1 MTITNDIK
9 YIGVDD
15 HIIDLFEGQYPVP
28 NGMSYNSYAI
38 LDEKI
43 AILDTADQ
51 NFTRQWLE
59 NVRAALDGRQ
69 PDYLIVQHM
78 EPDHSA
84 NIANFLATYPESTV
98 VASAKAFTMIKNFF
112 GDDYADRRLVVG
124 DGDTLCLGKHTLHFI
139 TAPMVHWPEVT
150 MTYDEATGIL
160 FSADA
165 FGKFGALDADE
176 PWEDEARRYYIG
188 IVGKYGLPVQTLL
201 KKAAA
206 LDIRGICPLHG
217 PMLKEDLG
225 HYIGLYDTWSSYKV
239 EREGIVIAYTSIY
252 GNTKSGVELLV
263 QKLAEKGRTDVEV
276 YDLARCDTHAAVA
289 AAFRYS
295 KLVLATTTYNGGIFP
310 FMVEFI
316 HHLTERGFCRRT
328 VAMMENGS
336 WAPQAVRV
344 MREMLANSK
353 ELTYTENNVRIL
365 SALSDH
371 SRAQIE
377 ALAEELCRS

>member
-38 LDEKI
+38 LDEKV

-51 NFTRQWLE
+51 NFTREWLD
-59 NVRAALDGRQ
+59 NVAAALEGRK

-84 NIANFLATYPESTV
+84 NIANFLTAYPEAVV
-98 VASAKAFTMIKNFF
+98 VASAKAFAIIKNFF
-112 GDDYADRRLVVG
+112 GSDYADRRLVVG
-124 DGDTLCLGKHTLHFI
+124 EGDTLCLGKHTLRFI
-139 TAPMVHWPEVT
+139 TAPMVHWPEVI
-150 MTYDEATGIL
+150 MTYDEPTGIL

-165 FGKFGALDADE
+165 FGKFGALDVEE

-217 PMLKEDLG
+217 PMLKENLG
-225 HYIGLYDTWSSYKV
+225 HYISLYDTWSSYKV
-239 EREGIVIAYTSIY
+239 ESEGIVIAYTSIY
-252 GNTKSGVELLV
+252 GNTKKAVELLV
-263 QKLAEKGRTDVEV
+263 EKLAEQGRTDVEI
-276 YDLARCDTHAAVA
+276 YDLARCDIHTAVA
-289 AAFRYS
+289 AAFRYD

-336 WAPQAVRV
+336 WSPQAIRV
-344 MREMLANSK
+344 MQGMLSGSK
-353 ELTYTENNVRIL
+353 DLMYTENNVRIL
-365 SALSDH
+365 SALNDD

-377 ALAEELCRS
+377 ALAEELCR

>member
-9 YIGVDD
+9 YIGVND
-15 HIIDLFEGQYPVP
+15 HAIDLFEGQYPVP

-38 LDEKI
+38 LDEKV

-51 NFTRQWLE
+51 NFTRAWLD
-59 NVRAALDGRQ
+59 NVSAALEGRK

-84 NIANFLATYPESTV
+84 NIANFLTAYPEATV
-98 VASAKAFTMIKNFF
+98 VASAKAFAIIKNFF
-112 GDDYADRRLVVG
+112 GSDYADRRLVVG
-124 DGDTLCLGKHTLHFI
+124 EGDTLCLGKHTLRFI
-139 TAPMVHWPEVT
+139 TAPMVHWPEVI

-165 FGKFGALDADE
+165 FGKFGALDVEE

-206 LDIRGICPLHG
+206 LDIRTICPLHG
-217 PMLKEDLG
+217 PMLKENLG
-225 HYIGLYDTWSSYKV
+225 HYISLYDTWSSYKV
-239 EREGIVIAYTSIY
+239 ESQGIVIAYTSIY

-263 QKLAEKGRTDVEV
+263 QKLAEKGRTDVEI
-276 YDLARCDTHAAVA
+276 YDLARCDIHAAVA
-289 AAFRYS
+289 AVFRYD

-336 WAPQAVRV
+336 WSPQAIRV
-344 MREMLANSK
+344 MQGMLANSK

-365 SALSDH
+365 SALNDN

-377 ALAEELCRS
+377 ALAEELCR

>member
-59 NVRAALDGRQ
+59 NVSAALDGRK

-84 NIANFLATYPESTV
+84 NIANFLATYPEATV
-98 VASAKAFTMIKNFF
+98 VASAKAFMIIKNFF
-112 GDDYADRRLVVG
+112 GSDYADRRLVVG

-150 MTYDEATGIL
+150 MTYDETTGIL

-165 FGKFGALDADE
+165 FGKFGALDVDE
-176 PWEDEARRYYIG
+176 PWDDEARRYYIG

-201 KKAAA
+201 KKASA

-225 HYIGLYDTWSSYKV
+225 HYIALYDTWSSYKV
-239 EREGIVIAYTSIY
+239 ESEGIVIAYTSIY
-252 GNTKSGVELLV
+252 GNTKAGVELLV
-263 QKLAEKGRTDVEV
+263 QKLAERGRTDAEV
-276 YDLARCDTHAAVA
+276 YDLARCDIHAAVA
-289 AAFRYS
+289 AAFRYD

-310 FMVEFI
+310 YMAEFI
-316 HHLTERGFCRRT
+316 HHLTERGYKNRT
-328 VAMMENGS
+328 IGMIENGT
-336 WAPQAVRV
+336 WAPIAAK
-344 MREMLANSK
+344 MMAKYLEGSK
-353 ELTYTENNVRIL
+353 NITYTDTTVKIFSAMNEEN
-365 SALSDH
+365 
-371 SRAQIE
+371 RAQIE
-377 ALAEELCRS
+377 DLANELTA

>member
-1 MTITNDIK
+1 MTITNDIR

-15 HIIDLFEGQYPVP
+15 HVIDLFEGQYPVP

-38 LDEKI
+38 LDEKV

-51 NFTRQWLE
+51 NFTAEWLD
-59 NVRAALDGRQ
+59 NVAAALEGRK

-84 NIANFLATYPESTV
+84 NIANFLSTYPEATV
-98 VASAKAFTMIKNFF
+98 VASAKAFAMIKNFF
-112 GDDYADRRLVVG
+112 GSDYTDRRLVVNE
-124 DGDTLCLGKHTLHFI
+124 GDTLCLGKHTLHFI
-139 TAPMVHWPEVT
+139 TAPMVHWPEVI

-165 FGKFGALDADE
+165 FGKFGALDAEE

-225 HYIGLYDTWSSYKV
+225 HYISLYDTWSSYKV

-252 GNTKSGVELLV
+252 GNTKKAVDLLV
-263 QKLAEKGRTDVEV
+263 EKLAEQGRTDVEV
-276 YDLARCDTHAAVA
+276 YDLARCDIHAAVA

-336 WAPQAVRV
+336 WSPQAIRV
-344 MREMLANSK
+344 MQGMLANSK
-353 ELTYTENNVRIL
+353 EVTYTQNNVRIL
-365 SALSDH
+365 SALNDD

-377 ALAEELCRS
+377 ALAGELCR